1 MQIGLEERDLAVE
14 GIPLVL
20 QLQRLDLGQ
29 VLDQVMAGQ
38 HTAMPDLVL
47 VLAITGRATV
57 TRRDIITGCLLGMCS
72 MSVNLL
78 RARTVVVVMM
88 MMIDHQELRG

>member
-57 TRRDIITGCLLGMCS
+57 TRRGIITRCLLGMCS

>member
-38 HTAMPDLVL
+38 HTAMAYLARE
-47 VLAITGRATV
+47 LAITCRATV
-57 TRRDIITGCLLGMCS
+57 ARRRGFITRCLLR
-72 MSVNLL
+72 MSRMNESLL
-78 RARTVVVVMM
+78 WALT
-88 MMIDHQELRG
+88 MMIMI